1 MRVLKSMEEANEC
14 TAIRLTDKRQRAKV
28 GDIFR
33 LSPAVGVF
41 LWGRL
46 IKKASFF
53 GLGFELNLVY
63 VYDAMG
69 FDRPAPAALAP
80 TNLILGPSVVN
91 NLGFSRGYWQ
101 IMSSEPVRAADVL
114 EAHLFVRFKGTGRA
128 DDYELVDEAGAKVHI
143 KHSKADT
150 LLAQSGIGNY
160 NLIDWLIQEIL
171 RARGVLPA

>member
-14 TAIRLTDKRQRAKV
+14 TAIRLTYKRQRAKV

-63 VYDAMG
+63 VYDAWALTALHLRRWL
-69 FDRPAPAALAP
+69 RP
-80 TNLILGPSVVN
+80 I
-91 NLGFSRGYWQ
+91 
-101 IMSSEPVRAADVL
+101 SS
-114 EAHLFVRFKGTGRA
+114 
-128 DDYELVDEAGAKVHI
+128 
-143 KHSKADT
+143 
-150 LLAQSGIGNY
+150 SG
-160 NLIDWLIQEIL
+160 
-171 RARGVLPA
+171 LPL

>member
-1 MRVLKSMEEANEC
+1 MRILKSMEEANEC

-53 GLGFELNLVY
+53 GLGVELNLVY

-91 NLGFSRGYWQ
+91 NLG
-101 IMSSEPVRAADVL
+101 L
-114 EAHLFVRFKGTGRA
+114 
-128 DDYELVDEAGAKVHI
+128 
-143 KHSKADT
+143 
-150 LLAQSGIGNY
+150 
-160 NLIDWLIQEIL
+160 
-171 RARGVLPA
+171 ARG